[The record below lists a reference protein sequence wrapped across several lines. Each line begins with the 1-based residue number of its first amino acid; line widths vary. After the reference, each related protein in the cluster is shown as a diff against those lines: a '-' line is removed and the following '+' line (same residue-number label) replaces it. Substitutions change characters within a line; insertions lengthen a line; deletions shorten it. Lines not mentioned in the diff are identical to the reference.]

1 MHVQYKILLTEVSK
15 FLTKVQVQTLQQ
27 SGTKPFRFLCI
38 LTRRSSAITAF
49 HRTISLLIY
58 VLPPFL
64 FNVSLA
70 SVDLGSN
77 REMMPETQKEDE
89 TWRAKIPDSP
99 D

>member
-1 MHVQYKILLTEVSK
+1 VHSDKETTARGVTGGGPDL
-15 FLTKVQVQTLQQ
+15 
-27 SGTKPFRFLCI
+27 
-38 LTRRSSAITAF
+38 RSSAITAF